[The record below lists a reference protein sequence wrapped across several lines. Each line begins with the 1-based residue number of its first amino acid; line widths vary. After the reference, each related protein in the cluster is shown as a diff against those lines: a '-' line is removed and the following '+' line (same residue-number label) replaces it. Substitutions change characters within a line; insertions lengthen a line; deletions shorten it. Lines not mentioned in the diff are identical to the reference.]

1 MSRIRAPKV
10 AALLC
15 ILVLLLTACGQASTS
30 TPTSN
35 PSASKP
41 AFNNKIKIAGQFG
54 LVYAPLIVAQQK
66 KLLEAYGLEVEW
78 KQFGS
83 GGATREALVAG
94 QADVGFMAIA
104 PFLIGWDKGVE
115 AKIALGFNTIPCA
128 LVTND
133 PNIKSLKD
141 FTKNS
146 KIAIPSPGSVQDIM
160 IAMAAQKELKN
171 PKALQENLVSM
182 PHPDAMAALL
192 AKKDLAGHYTT
203 PPYNFE
209 ELAQPGFHEVV
220 SDKTAFG
227 GEYSF
232 NVGIVTNKFRKE
244 SPLAYAAF
252 IQAMN
257 DAMTWINEN
266 KTEAARLLAPEFKL
280 SEEKTLTYLNWEG
293 MNFTSAPY
301 GLMGFSEF
309 MKEAGYI
316 SKVPKKLSD
325 IATENVLAIVGSRSG
340 GPSVY
345 EQAQYRK

>member
-1 MSRIRAPKV
+1 
-10 AALLC
+10 
-15 ILVLLLTACGQASTS
+15 
-30 TPTSN
+30 
-35 PSASKP
+35 
-41 AFNNKIKIAGQFG
+41 
-54 LVYAPLIVAQQK
+54 
-66 KLLEAYGLEVEW
+66 
-78 KQFGS
+78 
-83 GGATREALVAG
+83 
-94 QADVGFMAIA
+94 
-104 PFLIGWDKGVE
+104 IGWDKGVP
-115 AKIALGFNTIPCA
+115 AKIAMGFNNIPCA
-128 LVTND
+128 MITND
-133 PNIKSLKD
+133 PNIKTLKD
-141 FTKNS
+141 FTKAS

-192 AKKDLAGHYTT
+192 AKKDLSAHYAT

-209 ELAQPGFHEVV
+209 ELAQPGYHEVV

-232 NVGIVTNKFRKE
+232 NVGIVTDKFRKE

-257 DAMTWINEN
+257 DAMAWINEN
-266 KTEAARLLAPEFKL
+266 KAEAAKLLAPEFKL
-280 SEEKTLTYLNWEG
+280 TEEKTLKYLNWEG

-301 GLMGFSEF
+301 GLMGFADF
-309 MKEAGYI
+309 MKEAGFI
-316 SKVPKKLSD
+316 GKVPQKLSD

-340 GPSVY
+340 GASLY